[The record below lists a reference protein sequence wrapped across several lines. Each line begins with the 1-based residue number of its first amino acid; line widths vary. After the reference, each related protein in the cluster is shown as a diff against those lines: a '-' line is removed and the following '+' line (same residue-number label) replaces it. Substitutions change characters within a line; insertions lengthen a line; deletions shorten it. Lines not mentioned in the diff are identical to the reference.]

1 MFFKGKMLEQHL
13 AKIGKERKENEKI
26 KKAILNHFKEKS
38 TQDIIAIVKHKDYK
52 PIINALKQIRKYDNE
67 KEYHYEI
74 EYVLFKYFIENKN
87 AVEIQFLNKTPEE
100 LIESS
105 FCDHYIVEENN
116 QFYLLK
122 ADMKGKGQIHFFE
135 TFEIQT
141 KEMQLTYD
149 FSKEFKQ
156 LKDKYNQ
163 RLK

>member
-13 AKIGKERKENEKI
+13 TKIAKETKENEKI
-26 KKAILNHFKEKS
+26 KKAILNYFKEKS
-38 TQDIIAIVKHKDYK
+38 IQDIIIIIKHKDYK
-52 PIINALKQIRKYDNE
+52 PIIDTLKQIRKYDNE

-74 EYVLFKYFIENKN
+74 EYVLFKYFTESKN
-87 AVEIQFLNKTPEE
+87 AVEIQFLNKIPDE

-116 QFYLLK
+116 QLYILK
-122 ADMKGKGQIHFFE
+122 ANMKEKGQIHFFE

-156 LKDKYNQ
+156 LQNKYNQ
-163 RLK
+163 QLN